1 MGNNILPE
9 VEPYGSLFFLH
20 HYKGI
25 TPDSVEEQRHIATL
39 LKIAEIEKLQDLAL
53 VDPVEGVVL
62 GDSGCCVRVYYSQK
76 NG

>member
-1 MGNNILPE
+1 MKK
-9 VEPYGSLFFLH
+9 V
-20 HYKGI
+20 
-25 TPDSVEEQRHIATL
+25 IATL